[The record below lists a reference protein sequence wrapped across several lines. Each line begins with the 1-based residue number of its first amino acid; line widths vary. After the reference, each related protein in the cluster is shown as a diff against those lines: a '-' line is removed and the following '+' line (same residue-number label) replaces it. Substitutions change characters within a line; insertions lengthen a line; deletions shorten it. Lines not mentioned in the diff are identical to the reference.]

1 MANIRKGERR
11 AKGGSLLTSGLCR
24 AVSYIR
30 ETNIA
35 KGESNAMGGGLF
47 TPGLCR
53 AASYIRETNIVLF
66 AKHRCHELPNLFAG
80 SGRADV
86 WIQ

>member
-1 MANIRKGERR
+1 MA
-11 AKGGSLLTSGLCR
+11 
-24 AVSYIR
+24 
-30 ETNIA
+30 NIA

-47 TPGLCR
+47 TPGLYR

>member
-1 MANIRKGERR
+1 MANI
-11 AKGGSLLTSGLCR
+11 
-24 AVSYIR
+24 V
-30 ETNIA
+30 

-66 AKHRCHELPNLFAG
+66 AKHLCHELPNLFAG

-86 WIQ
+86 RIQ

>member
-1 MANIRKGERR
+1 
-11 AKGGSLLTSGLCR
+11 
-24 AVSYIR
+24 
-30 ETNIA
+30 
-35 KGESNAMGGGLF
+35 MGGGLF

-66 AKHRCHELPNLFAG
+66 AKHLCHELPNLFAG

-86 WIQ
+86 RIQ

>member
-1 MANIRKGERR
+1 MA
-11 AKGGSLLTSGLCR
+11 
-24 AVSYIR
+24 
-30 ETNIA
+30 NIA

-53 AASYIRETNIVLF
+53 ATSYIRETNIVLF
-66 AKHRCHELPNLFAG
+66 AKHLCHELPNLFAG